1 VSERSLRIA
10 VAALA
15 LVGAG
20 IAGYLTY
27 TRYAHVTIACTT
39 GGCETVQSSDYAEIV
54 GIPVAVLGLAGYL
67 GIFATTLF
75 PGELARVAGA
85 GLALGGLAFSVYLIF
100 VQVFAIGAFCQWCLA
115 SDVVMALLAAATLAR
130 LRAGQPAPG

>member
-1 VSERSLRIA
+1 VSERSLRIV

-54 GIPVAVLGLAGYL
+54 GIPVAVLGLAGYA
-67 GIFATTLF
+67 GIFATALF
-75 PGELARVAGA
+75 PGELARVAGG

-130 LRAGQPAPG
+130 LRPRQPAPG

>member
-1 VSERSLRIA
+1 MSERSLRIA

-115 SDVVMALLAAATLAR
+115 SDVVMALLAAVTLAR